1 MRRVAVGI
9 QFRRQGEVW
18 FIAFAGANI
27 FQTEQD
33 FAIGSRILA
42 KLIRWESK
50 NLKSAPSKLRLQL
63 VQAPKVVREPSVGGG
78 VDDEE
83 DLSTIIGEWN
93 HPLSVIQIL
102 VFVVKDGGRII
113 VIWMTK
119 DFFVSFVNASGG
131 RQNRRKEEKSEQKT
145 VVETQ
150 P

>member
-9 QFRRQGEVW
+9 QFRRQGEVG
-18 FIAFAGANI
+18 FIALAGANI

-50 NLKSAPSKLRLQL
+50 NLKTAPSELRLQL
-63 VQAPKVVREPSVGGG
+63 VQAPEVVREPSVGGG

-93 HPLSVIQIL
+93 HSLGVIQIL
-102 VFVVKDGGRII
+102 VFIVKYGGGI
-113 VIWMTK
+113 VIIWMTE

-131 RQNRRKEEKSEQKT
+131 RQNRGEEEKSEQKAI
-145 VVETQ
+145 VETE